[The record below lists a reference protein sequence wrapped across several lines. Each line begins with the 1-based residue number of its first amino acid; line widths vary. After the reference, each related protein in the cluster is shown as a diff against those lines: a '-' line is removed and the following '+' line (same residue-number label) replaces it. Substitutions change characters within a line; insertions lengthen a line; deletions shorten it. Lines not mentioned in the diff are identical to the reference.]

1 MEIPKKDEE
10 QNVNE
15 SESEQTKDTG
25 EHTPNKENDTKT
37 DNKPPEE
44 NDSEQNASEEND
56 TNKDAAAD
64 PNPGGDLDDI
74 LSKIVQDTIIDS
86 PVKTDQNNSN
96 LNVTNNKRKPPNIP
110 GKPPAKARR
119 QAEPKAQK
127 PQEESKPRIR
137 SAPSVFL
144 QRSSRAPPV
153 PKQVAKK
160 NMADQYNNCVHGDP
174 GDYLCVDCFYNRW
187 RSEWDFLQP
196 IQSK

>member
-1 MEIPKKDEE
+1 MEIPKKGTEN
-10 QNVNE
+10 NVE
-15 SESEQTKDTG
+15 DTESEQTKDSDNI
-25 EHTPNKENDTKT
+25 TPNKENDTET

-44 NDSEQNASEEND
+44 NDTKQNPSEEN
-56 TNKDAAAD
+56 TESASDAI
-64 PNPGGDLDDI
+64 PVHLDDL
-74 LSKIVQDTIIDS
+74 LSQIVQDTIIDS
-86 PVKTDQNNSN
+86 PVKTDENNST
-96 LNVTNNKRKPPNIP
+96 LNVPNNKRKPPNIP
-110 GKPPAKARR
+110 PKQPPKTRR
-119 QAEPKAQK
+119 TAEPKAQK